1 MLLSLTSQ
9 QQPLIKMNQMLKVF
23 LLKKVKALIL
33 IQNMVK
39 KYYRVSLIV

>member
-1 MLLSLTSQ
+1 MCLKDDNK
-9 QQPLIKMNQMLKVF
+9 LISEHISSKPILDMQ
-23 LLKKVKALIL
+23 ALIL